1 MTATRVGAVLAALIA
16 SVAIPLSVRA
26 DPSQPAAAGFL
37 LSAGSPVTIVLDH
50 TVSSA
55 ELEPGAIIPAHL
67 REAIVLRGKTLA
79 PAGTQ
84 MHLIVTDIRRAGNGV
99 GGEIVFRVEPV
110 HLADDV
116 NLPMRLI
123 HPAMSATLVLANPDD
138 IVLPLKAKTL
148 PARGADIMLP
158 PGTQLRARTT
168 LTVDAT
174 NPNKTVL
181 ASPMPYTISTDRPYA
196 AFTPIPLTTY
206 NPNFTPA
213 PRRRGRHTPTPSP
226 SPSPSET
233 ATATPTPS
241 PSPTPTQTPA

>member
-1 MTATRVGAVLAALIA
+1 VTATRVSAVLAALIA

-99 GGEIVFRVEPV
+99 GGEVVFRVEPV

-138 IVLPLKAKTL
+138 IVLPPKAKTL
-148 PARGADIMLP
+148 PARGADLTLP

-213 PRRRGRHTPTPSP
+213 PGRRRRPSP

-233 ATATPTPS
+233 ATASPTPS